1 MEYTWDFTSV
11 WRNWEVL
18 LQGVGVTIVL
28 SLASISIGL
37 LLSFPIAFLRKSK
50 LKFVAWLSLA
60 FIEVFR
66 DLPVLVV
73 LVWLFYCLPIL
84 LGNNVRL
91 TPFAVAVMG
100 LALNFT
106 ALQAEIFRAGLEA
119 IPLGQLEI
127 ARTLG
132 FSRYQ
137 IARYIVIPQALWRT
151 LAPTLGQAVNTLKLT
166 SLASFIAVDEVFHV
180 TTFLI
185 QETYRPLEFYTIL
198 AVLYLLTIMPL
209 SFAIQMVERRLE
221 MRFGQD

>member
-137 IARYIVIPQALWRT
+137 IARYIVIPQAPWMKKT
-151 LAPTLGQAVNTLKLT
+151 AKN
-166 SLASFIAVDEVFHV
+166 LASGKV
-180 TTFLI
+180 TPT
-185 QETYRPLEFYTIL
+185 QYAKKEAKEATV
-198 AVLYLLTIMPL
+198 AK
-209 SFAIQMVERRLE
+209 FARADGAAQRGNTKGRII
-221 MRFGQD
+221 